1 MRGKSYKG
9 FTLIELLVV
18 VAIIGVIS
26 AIGVIAYTGYK
37 TSTEKKAA
45 ENSLR
50 SIYLAQ
56 QEYKASIGSY
66 FDSGGCCT
74 STSTSNLVKNLFGDV
89 DNLSKQEFY
98 FGNTVSGDTFTLT
111 ARKKNNTCTI
121 TLTDKNIFNDSQC

>member
-1 MRGKSYKG
+1 MSGKSHKG

-26 AIGVIAYTGYK
+26 AIGVISYTGYK

-56 QEYKASIGSY
+56 QEYKASIGNY
-66 FDSGGCCT
+66 YNAGCCT

-98 FGNTVSGDTFTLT
+98 FGITGTSDTFTLI

-121 TLTDKNIFNDSQC
+121 TLTDKNNFDDSQC

>member
-1 MRGKSYKG
+1 MKSISVKG

-18 VAIIGVIS
+18 VAIIGIIS

>member
-1 MRGKSYKG
+1 MKSNTVKG

-18 VAIIGVIS
+18 VAIIGIIS

-66 FDSGGCCT
+66 YDSGGCCT

>member
-1 MRGKSYKG
+1 MKSSIRG

-18 VAIIGVIS
+18 VAIIGIIS
-26 AIGVIAYTGYK
+26 AIGVIAYSGYK

-66 FDSGGCCT
+66 YDSGGCCT

-89 DNLSKQEFY
+89 DNLTKQEFY

>member
-1 MRGKSYKG
+1 MSGKSHKG

-26 AIGVIAYTGYK
+26 AIGVISYTGYK

-56 QEYKASIGSY
+56 QEYKASIGNY
-66 FDSGGCCT
+66 YNAGCCT

-121 TLTDKNIFNDSQC
+121 TLTDKNIFNDTQC

>member
-1 MRGKSYKG
+1 MRGKSHKG

-18 VAIIGVIS
+18 VAIIGIIS

-56 QEYKASIGSY
+56 QEYKASIGNY
-66 FDSGGCCT
+66 YDSGGCCT
-74 STSTSNLVKNLFGDV
+74 STTTSNLVKNLFGDV

>member
-1 MRGKSYKG
+1 MRGKSYYG

-18 VAIIGVIS
+18 VAIIGIIS

-74 STSTSNLVKNLFGDV
+74 STSTSKLVKNLFGDV

-98 FGNTVSGDTFTLT
+98 FGNAVSGDTFTLT

>member
-1 MRGKSYKG
+1 MSGKSHKG

-26 AIGVIAYTGYK
+26 AIGVISYTGYK

-56 QEYKASIGSY
+56 QEYKASTGTY
-66 FDSGGCCT
+66 FLNAPCCT
-74 STSTSNLVKNLFGDV
+74 QSGTTNITKELFAEV

-98 FGNTVSGDTFTLT
+98 FGITGTSDTFTLT

-121 TLTDKNIFNDSQC
+121 TLTDKNFFDDSKC

>member
-1 MRGKSYKG
+1 MKSSIRG

-18 VAIIGVIS
+18 VAIIGIIS
-26 AIGVIAYTGYK
+26 AIGVIAYSGYK

-56 QEYKASIGSY
+56 QEYKASIGNY

-89 DNLSKQEFY
+89 DNLTKQEFY

>member
-1 MRGKSYKG
+1 MRGKSYYG

-18 VAIIGVIS
+18 VAIIGIIS
-26 AIGVIAYTGYK
+26 AIGVIAYSGYK

-56 QEYKASIGSY
+56 QEYKASIGNY
-66 FDSGGCCT
+66 YNAGCCT
-74 STSTSNLVKNLFGDV
+74 SSSTSNLVRNLFGDV

-98 FGNTVSGDTFTLT
+98 FDSKAGVDTFTLT

>member
-1 MRGKSYKG
+1 MRGKSHKG

-18 VAIIGVIS
+18 VAIIGIIS

-45 ENSLR
+45 EDSLR

-56 QEYKASIGSY
+56 QEYKASIGNY
-66 FDSGGCCT
+66 YDSGGCCT
-74 STSTSNLVKNLFGDV
+74 STTTSNLVKNLFGDV

-98 FGNTVSGDTFTLT
+98 FDSKTGIDTFTLT